1 MGARHPAGG
10 PATGRATGG
19 GGGAFNGSRWGV
31 FANST
36 ISGSPATD
44 RAAFIG
50 IFNENVTSRT
60 VYLGA
65 TLGGVNYKV
74 LGTGSASVSTTMPTR
89 EGERILFAPEAPE
102 NWFFDIGEVTLING
116 KATVTIDP
124 IFVDCI
130 ADSKPFKV
138 FVQGGENT
146 LGSIRI
152 TRNQKNKTFIVE
164 DLGGNSNGIVQYS
177 VYGIWK
183 QKENLRFP
191 EYKQPLEFQS
201 TKATIVESTNIKIK
215 KQTIF
220 RF

>member
-1 MGARHPAGG
+1 M
-10 PATGRATGG
+10 
-19 GGGAFNGSRWGV
+19 WLL
-31 FANST
+31 
-36 ISGSPATD
+36 
-44 RAAFIG
+44 
-50 IFNENVTSRT
+50 SRT
-60 VYLGA
+60 RARRIWRSARRAFPQGPFGPRGPPWESA
-65 TLGGVNYKV
+65 PRPRGGSSWPALLLSGCIFLELPAVVDARIVTENCSGLQQEKYE
-74 LGTGSASVSTTMPTR
+74 AVSSKRTWR
-89 EGERILFAPEAPE
+89 EQIWPL
-102 NWFFDIGEVTLING
+102 TLING

-201 TKATIVESTNIKIK
+201 TKATIVESTDIKIK
-215 KQTIF
+215 K
-220 RF
+220 